1 MNKRISG
8 VKAIIDKYDFFI
20 LDIWG
25 VIHNGMDIYPGVKEL
40 LLQFKKLQKRFC
52 FLSNSPRPNN
62 IVHAKLVSIGL
73 DFVSQDQIVTSGD
86 FFRYAVQSGD
96 YKHLRNSKIYALD
109 AEKNKDIL
117 KDLEL
122 NMVDDV
128 ARADYF
134 VIMSYTSDLTRDEP
148 KYKAFFDQALKLN
161 LTAICP
167 NPDKVVNEGKDIKYV
182 NGYFAQ
188 VYQKMGGKVLYFGKP
203 HLEIYQ
209 YLAQKFTPPL
219 TKTLAIG
226 DSIETD
232 IVGANKF
239 NIDSL
244 LIMNGIH
251 AGEKNI
257 EKLFDLYNVRADYIS
272 DSFSL

>member
-8 VKAIIDKYDFFI
+8 INAIFDKYDFFI

-25 VIHNGMDIYPGVKEL
+25 VIHNGMDIYPGVRDAL
-40 LLQFKKLQKRFC
+40 LALKNANKQFC
-52 FLSNSPRPNN
+52 FLSNSPRPND
-62 IVHAKLVSIGL
+62 IVYTKLINIGL
-73 DFVSQDQIVTSGD
+73 DFVAQDQIITSGD
-86 FFRYAVQSGD
+86 FFRASVQSGD
-96 YKHLRNSKIYALD
+96 YKHLQNSKIYALD
-109 AEKNKDIL
+109 VEKNKDIL

-122 NMVDDV
+122 NMVEDLDM
-128 ARADYF
+128 ADYF
-134 VIMSYTSDLTRDEP
+134 VIMSYTSDLANDEP
-148 KYKAFFDQALKLN
+148 RYKAFFNQALKLN

-167 NPDKVVNEGKDIKYV
+167 NPDRLVNDGKDIKYV

-188 VYQKMGGKVLYFGKP
+188 MYQRMGGKVLYFGKP
-203 HLEIYQ
+203 HVGIYQ
-209 YLAQKFTPPL
+209 YLAQKFVPKL
-219 TKTLAIG
+219 ERTLAIG

-239 NIDSL
+239 HIDSL
-244 LIMNGIH
+244 LIMGGIH

-257 EKLFDLYNVRADYIS
+257 EKLFDLYNARADYIS

>member
-8 VKAIIDKYDFFI
+8 INAIIDKYDFFI

-25 VIHNGMDIYPGVKEL
+25 VIHNGMDIYPGVKDTL
-40 LLQFKKLQKRFC
+40 LRLKNAKKQFC
-52 FLSNSPRPNN
+52 FLSNSPRPNA
-62 IVHAKLVSIGL
+62 IVHAKFVSIGL
-73 DFVSQDQIVTSGD
+73 DFIAKDQIITSGD
-86 FFRYAVQSGD
+86 YFRYAVQSGN
-96 YKHLRNSKIYALD
+96 YQHLQNSRIYALD

-128 ARADYF
+128 AMADYF
-134 VIMSYTSDLTRDEP
+134 VIMSFTADLAKEEP
-148 KYKAFFDQALKLN
+148 RYKAFFERALKLN

-167 NPDKVVNEGKDIKYV
+167 NPDRLVNDGKEIKYV
-182 NGYFAQ
+182 NGHFAQ
-188 VYQKMGGKVLYFGKP
+188 MYQKMGGKVLYFGKP
-203 HLEIYQ
+203 HIGIYQ
-209 YLAQKFTPPL
+209 HLAQQFTPKL
-219 TKTLAIG
+219 ERTLAVG

-232 IVGANKF
+232 ITGANKF

-244 LIMNGIH
+244 LIMGGIH

-257 EKLFDLYNVRADYIS
+257 EKLFDLYNAQANYIS
-272 DSFSL
+272 EWFSL

>member
-8 VKAIIDKYDFFI
+8 INAIFDKYDFFI

-25 VIHNGMDIYPGVKEL
+25 VVHNGMEIYPGVKDAL
-40 LLQFKKLQKRFC
+40 LRLKNAKKQFC
-52 FLSNSPRPNN
+52 FLSNSPRPNE
-62 IVHAKLVSIGL
+62 IVHTKLKNIGL
-73 DFVSQDQIVTSGD
+73 DFIVQDQIITSGNY
-86 FFRYAVQSGD
+86 FRYSVQSGD
-96 YKHLRNSKIYALD
+96 YKHLQNRKIYALD
-109 AEKNKDIL
+109 AEKNRDIL
-117 KDLEL
+117 KDLQL
-122 NMVDDV
+122 NMVNDL
-128 ARADYF
+128 ASADYF
-134 VIMSYTSDLTRDEP
+134 VIMSYSSDLAKEEP
-148 KYKAFFDQALKLN
+148 RYKAFFEQALKLN

-167 NPDKVVNEGKDIKYV
+167 NPDRLVNDGKDIKYV

-188 VYQKMGGKVLYFGKP
+188 MYQKMGGKVLYFGKP
-203 HLEIYQ
+203 HVGIYQ

-219 TKTLAIG
+219 TRTLAIG

-244 LIMNGIH
+244 LVMNGIH

-257 EKLFDLYNVRADYIS
+257 EKLFDLYNARANYIS
-272 DSFSL
+272 NSFTL